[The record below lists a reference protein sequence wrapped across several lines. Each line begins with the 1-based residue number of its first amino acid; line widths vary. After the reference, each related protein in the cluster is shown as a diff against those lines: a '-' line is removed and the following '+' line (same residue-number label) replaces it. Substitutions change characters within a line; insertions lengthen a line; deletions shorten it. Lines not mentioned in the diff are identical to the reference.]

1 MPISKNQSKT
11 KLRKNFNNK
20 KSKKPKLKL
29 TKLSG
34 GAGVR
39 ANSSRNL
46 FNNISISGINLP
58 NLEDRISKTERYLQ
72 YLKEYKKFLK
82 SQNTPQ
88 PQSRFKLFSRT
99 QQNPLAPPIFPIELK
114 SQSVSSNFLQEAL
127 YEVPVPVPEALYEV
141 PVPGFSG
148 SPEFP
153 PPNPKHLQPHNN
165 DLLRNESQQQN
176 IGNPRRP
183 LPLTPQNAKNLA
195 RQNPRFS
202 NLYRNT
208 KQMNILIE
216 KQKRLDNLSN
226 FIDSRITI
234 TFCDCKIILLYIY
247 VFDLIPKK
255 NKEIK
260 QLLKQPSVSGTTIV
274 TKNTLQLNKNPFAV
288 NNGNLIQ
295 FTLDIIFELLHKKK
309 EKITF
314 DRCNEITFDEYLKS
328 ELNKINYKILFN
340 TKTESE
346 YNIIVNNLLQ
356 IFKKEGNI
364 NEKFNLQILEEMNPF
379 IFKEEIYYSTVK
391 GDGRD
396 EGNYVLLDEEERD
409 EEA

>member
-39 ANSSRNL
+39 ANSSINL

-82 SQNTPQ
+82 NKNTPQ
-88 PQSRFKLFSRT
+88 QQGRFTKIFSRT
-99 QQNPLAPPIFPIELK
+99 QQYSLEPPIFPIELI
-114 SQSVSSNFLQEAL
+114 SQSVPSNVRKEDLYETPLSVKEEL
-127 YEVPVPVPEALYEV
+127 YEVP
-141 PVPGFSG
+141 GFSRNQ
-148 SPEFP
+148 EFP
-153 PPNPKHLQPHNN
+153 PPNPRKLNPHDN
-165 DLLRNESQQQN
+165 DLLENLR
-176 IGNPRRP
+176 RRP

-195 RQNPRFS
+195 IQNPRFN
-202 NLYRNT
+202 NLYAQNKKT
-208 KQMNILIE
+208 NILIE

-247 VFDLIPKK
+247 VFDLIPNK
-255 NKEIK
+255 NKKIK
-260 QLLKQPSVSGTTIV
+260 QLLTQPSVSGTTIV
-274 TKNTLQLNKNPFAV
+274 KKNILQLNKNPFAV

-328 ELNKINYKILFN
+328 EIKINYKILFD

-346 YNIIVNNLLQ
+346 YNIIVDNLLQ
-356 IFKKEGNI
+356 IFKKGGDI
-364 NEKFNLQILEEMNPF
+364 NDLKILETMNPF
-379 IFKEEIYYSTVK
+379 IFKEVEETYYSTVK
-391 GDGRD
+391 GDKGDEGD
-396 EGNYVLLDEEERD
+396 EGNYVLLEEETL
-409 EEA
+409 A